1 MEFEGFLELVKRRR
15 TSWEF
20 RPDPIPDD
28 KIEKI
33 IDAARYAPS
42 GFNSQ
47 PWEFVVIKEQ
57 ELRDKVVEVFAD
69 HLPSQKVKPGMKD
82 PMGFKT
88 APVFIILYGDTRVRP
103 FAPPPVRQ
111 NDETWL
117 SVLTSSL
124 AISYQYM
131 HLAAASLGLAT
142 KWVSAINMPPIELKI
157 RSLIGIPEEF
167 MTYDM
172 MALGNTDFQPVVKKM
187 RALSEVIHYGKC
199 GQRDFRTD
207 EEVRAY
213 FNE

>member
-1 MEFEGFLELVKRRR
+1 MEYEGFLELVKRRR

-20 RPDPIPDD
+20 KPDPIPDD
-28 KIEKI
+28 IIEKI

-57 ELRDKVVEVFAD
+57 ELRDKIIDIFAD
-69 HLPSQKVKPGMKD
+69 HLPSQEVKPGMKD

-111 NDETWL
+111 NDDTWL

-124 AISYQYM
+124 AISYQYL
-131 HLAAASLGLAT
+131 HLAAVSLGLAT
-142 KWVSAINMPPIELKI
+142 KWVSAINMPPIELKT
-157 RSLIGIPEEF
+157 RTLLGIPEEF

-172 MALGNTDFQPVVKKM
+172 MALGTTDFQPAVKKM
-187 RALSEVIHYGKC
+187 RALSEVIHYGQC
-199 GQRDFRTD
+199 GKKDFRTD
-207 EEVRAY
+207 EGVRAY